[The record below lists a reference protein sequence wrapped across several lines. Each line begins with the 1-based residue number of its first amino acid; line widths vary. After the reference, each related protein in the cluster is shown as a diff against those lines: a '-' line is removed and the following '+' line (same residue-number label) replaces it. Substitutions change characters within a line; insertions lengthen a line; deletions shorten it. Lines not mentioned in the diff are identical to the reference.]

1 MSIRAIVTDIEGT
14 TSSIAFVHDVL
25 FPYAADRLPDYLRN
39 NSDDPEVARLLQ
51 VVREEANLP
60 SADLDSIIA
69 VLLKWIADD
78 RKATALKALQGMVW
92 RHGYEQGDFTGHI
105 YDDAAIGLRAWAD
118 AGIELYVY
126 SSGSVDAQKLLF
138 GYSDAGDLREYFRGY
153 FDTETGHKRE
163 RDSYTTIAQT
173 LAMKPAEIL
182 FLSDVAEELDAARD
196 AGMHTVQLVRNEEVV
211 RGDHP
216 IARDFTEVMLN

>member
-25 FPYAADRLPDYLRN
+25 FPYAADRLPDYLRDN
-39 NSDDPEVARLLQ
+39 NDDPEVARLLEA
-51 VVREEANLP
+51 VREEANLP

-105 YDDAAIGLRAWAD
+105 YDDAVIGLRAWAD

-138 GYSDAGDLREYFRGY
+138 EYSDAGDLRRYFRGY
-153 FDTETGHKRE
+153 FDTRTGHKRE
-163 RDSYTTIAQT
+163 RDSYAKIAQALT
-173 LAMKPAEIL
+173 MKPVEIL

-196 AGMHTVQLVRNEEVV
+196 AGMLTVQLVRNEDVV

>member
-1 MSIRAIVTDIEGT
+1 MSVRAIVTDIEGT

-25 FPYAADRLPDYLRN
+25 FPYAADRLPDYLRDN
-39 NSDDPEVARLLQ
+39 NDDPEVARLLEA
-51 VVREEANLP
+51 VREEANLP

-105 YDDAAIGLRAWAD
+105 YDDAVIGLRAWAD

-138 GYSDAGDLREYFRGY
+138 GYSDAGDLRRYFRGY
-153 FDTETGHKRE
+153 FDTRTGHKRE
-163 RDSYTTIAQT
+163 RDSYAKIAQALT
-173 LAMKPAEIL
+173 MKPVEIL

-196 AGMHTVQLVRNEEVV
+196 AGMLTVQLVRNEDVV